1 MVVRLVGDSAQH
13 TLLVVELQ
21 HTAQSGSGDLPVGDR
36 HGGQRVIHAGA
47 GVGVIT
53 LVAVAAVA
61 AALAIGTG
69 GACGAVGAL
78 LAVRAG
84 LAVLALET
92 LRALCAGGAF
102 LTVAAGLAVL
112 AVLTV
117 LAVHAFD
124 LQFGH
129 DLAPGLILGQDD
141 RVVHIHGEL
150 RQGHLVI
157 AVVDQLCHGVD
168 LHAALGLD
176 VAILGNGHPEI
187 FGGQQMHHLVIGDSD
202 LHIVVHFPHIVVRH
216 MHLQGGGDHH
226 ELLVRQLPEILAELH
241 RACGGLCHVCTARVG
256 NAQTCVEIV
265 VVDKVI
271 RQILEVQQDTVAQGH
286 HAVVIEIGKTLFGH
300 RGPACVGTGKKN
312 RPRQSGRVLRS
323 RPEGKPLPLIRISTE
338 DIAGCVEY
346 RRHPGGMP
354 DAKSCKCN
362 TGNDPQCYNQESK
375 SFIHSHLPQSCL
387 FSGYILRAHNGNSAA

>member
-1 MVVRLVGDSAQH
+1 M
-13 TLLVVELQ
+13 
-21 HTAQSGSGDLPVGDR
+21 
-36 HGGQRVIHAGA
+36 
-47 GVGVIT
+47 
-53 LVAVAAVA
+53 AVAAVA

-102 LTVAAGLAVL
+102 LTVAAGLAIL

-124 LQFGH
+124 LQLGH

-176 VAILGNGHPEI
+176 VAILGNGHPKI

-256 NAQTCVEIV
+256 NA
-265 VVDKVI
+265 
-271 RQILEVQQDTVAQGH
+271 
-286 HAVVIEIGKTLFGH
+286 
-300 RGPACVGTGKKN
+300 
-312 RPRQSGRVLRS
+312 
-323 RPEGKPLPLIRISTE
+323 
-338 DIAGCVEY
+338 
-346 RRHPGGMP
+346 
-354 DAKSCKCN
+354 
-362 TGNDPQCYNQESK
+362 
-375 SFIHSHLPQSCL
+375 
-387 FSGYILRAHNGNSAA
+387 